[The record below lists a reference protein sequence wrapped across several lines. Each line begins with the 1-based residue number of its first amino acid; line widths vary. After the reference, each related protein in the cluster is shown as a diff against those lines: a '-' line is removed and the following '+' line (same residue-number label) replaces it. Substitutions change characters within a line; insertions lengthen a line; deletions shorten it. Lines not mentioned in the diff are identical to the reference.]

1 MRQFFLLTAAAL
13 SFAACTAQ
21 SPSSSGTTPPPEDT
35 VADTQAM
42 AENADQL
49 ATRILDQQAAER
61 LRGAQGITLQ
71 WISWNWRGQVE
82 VLQPGDVIMI
92 KGGQDSAK
100 APANAGDLGT
110 GRVEIDG
117 VVTEIGADYFLFDGE
132 IVITD
137 SPDIGRICR
146 WSGPVEF
153 RITQGRQY
161 WRMQDMTKCD
171 GLTDYVDI
179 YF

>member
-1 MRQFFLLTAAAL
+1 MRPFLLLTAAAL
-13 SFAACTAQ
+13 CLSACNRDAPK
-21 SPSSSGTTPPPEDT
+21 SAGMSPPPEDSF
-35 VADTQAM
+35 ADTQAM
-42 AENADQL
+42 AENADQMS
-49 ATRILDQQAAER
+49 TRILDQQAADK

-71 WISWNWRGQVE
+71 WISWNWRGTVE
-82 VLQPGDVIMI
+82 VMQPGDVITI

-100 APANAGDLGT
+100 APANTGDLGT

-117 VVTEIGADYFLFDGE
+117 VITEIGADYFLFDGE

-137 SPDIGRICR
+137 SPDIGRSCR
-146 WSGPVEF
+146 WSGPAEF

-171 GLTDYVDI
+171 GLTDYVDL

>member
-1 MRQFFLLTAAAL
+1 M
-13 SFAACTAQ
+13 
-21 SPSSSGTTPPPEDT
+21 
-35 VADTQAM
+35 
-42 AENADQL
+42 
-49 ATRILDQQAAER
+49 
-61 LRGAQGITLQ
+61 RGAQGITLQ
-71 WISWNWRGQVE
+71 WISWNWRGTVE
-82 VLQPGDVIMI
+82 VMQPGDVIMI
-92 KGGQDSAK
+92 KGGQDSTK
-100 APANAGDLGT
+100 APTNAGDLGT

-117 VVTEIGADYFLFDGE
+117 VVTEIGSDYFLFDGE

-137 SPDIGRICR
+137 SPDIGRVCR

-153 RITQGRQY
+153 RVTQGRQY